1 MDEKQNITYVFLGGR
16 TQRLKQ
22 NGPNDF
28 FYFYNF
34 LNKDK
39 NILNLIESKEIE
51 IGYRNFYLY
60 FFDKVLR
67 KLTKLSIYSH
77 KFLSKAN
84 KKIINKTDTLILTN
98 ESVGFSLL
106 PYLLF
111 IKIFKNIKVSIFIM
125 GSFDKVLKFGILS
138 KLYLSIMLKVYE
150 NFIFLGKGEL
160 SYAKLNFPKFRNKFH
175 YLPFTVDQTF
185 WKKSNSCKTEDRNKK
200 KKILFVGN
208 DLNRDYSFLID
219 LASSLEN
226 LDFTIVSNQVYE
238 VPKKLLNVEHFK
250 SDWKNNRVSDEQIR
264 ELYEKSYISIIP
276 LVETLQPS
284 GQSVAL
290 QSMSMGLPVL
300 ITKTEGFWDF
310 DCFKNNENIFFLENN
325 SIELWT
331 GVINKLIDDVKL
343 RELIVTNSKK
353 VLSTELSQEN
363 IFRNFLKIIQ
373 LDNDIKS
380 L

>member
-67 KLTKLSIYSH
+67 KLTKLSIHSH
-77 KFLSKAN
+77 KFLSKPN

-111 IKIFKNIKVSIFIM
+111 IKIFKKIKVSTFIM

-138 KLYLSIMLKVYE
+138 KLYLSIMLRVYE
-150 NFIFLGKGEL
+150 NFIFRKGEL
-160 SYAKLNFPKFRNKFH
+160 SYAN
-175 YLPFTVDQTF
+175 
-185 WKKSNSCKTEDRNKK
+185 
-200 KKILFVGN
+200 
-208 DLNRDYSFLID
+208 
-219 LASSLEN
+219 
-226 LDFTIVSNQVYE
+226 
-238 VPKKLLNVEHFK
+238 
-250 SDWKNNRVSDEQIR
+250 
-264 ELYEKSYISIIP
+264 
-276 LVETLQPS
+276 
-284 GQSVAL
+284 
-290 QSMSMGLPVL
+290 
-300 ITKTEGFWDF
+300 
-310 DCFKNNENIFFLENN
+310 
-325 SIELWT
+325 
-331 GVINKLIDDVKL
+331 
-343 RELIVTNSKK
+343 
-353 VLSTELSQEN
+353 
-363 IFRNFLKIIQ
+363 
-373 LDNDIKS
+373 
-380 L
+380 